1 MAHCQIKM
9 ADMKNYI
16 SGVWREVDEWKKEIF
31 PWSGNKWLK
40 LQCGITMK
48 SLKEPGRGYYS
59 EFRLKQ
65 VVCVCGGEGGG

>member
-1 MAHCQIKM
+1 MAHCQVKM
-9 ADMKNYI
+9 AEKNFI
-16 SGVWREVDEWKKEIF
+16 SGVWREDDEWKKEIF

-48 SLKEPGRGYYS
+48 SLKEPGRGDYS

-65 VVCVCGGEGGG
+65 VVWGGGGGGGGV